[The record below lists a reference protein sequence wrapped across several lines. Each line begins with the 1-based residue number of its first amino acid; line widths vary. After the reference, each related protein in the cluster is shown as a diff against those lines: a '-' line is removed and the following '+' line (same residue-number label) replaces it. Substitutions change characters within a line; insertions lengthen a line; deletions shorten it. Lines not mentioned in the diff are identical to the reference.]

1 MERSSKRKRLS
12 GATKGTSGN
21 SGTGVEGGF
30 AKAVNGSGDDDE
42 DHGKD
47 TVEPTLTSTDYYP
60 SSAPSLSHLPELDL
74 PEPTP
79 VIHDDLRRR
88 QSWAYP
94 GAERWHRQGINP
106 VVTAIGAVE
115 TVITSVYEIIID
127 QGTTSVGE
135 FTVPSIPT
143 APTVIVLPTF
153 GTITIPVFSQP
164 TQSQSGLPVP
174 GSSGLPP
181 PGSTTQLVITAPST
195 PLPTKSA
202 STSVQVASSEASAF
216 PTHTGGGN
224 SSTSC
229 RSPLPFYCSPVLM
242 NHSSHCDT
250 IQFNIYRY
258 YSILQFD
265 YNSPYILNISNFHLN
280 ITSADIDHNTSNII
294 YRRWRS
300 RRRWYWRN
308 SN

>member
-1 MERSSKRKRLS
+1 MEHSSKRRRLS
-12 GATKGTSGN
+12 GATKGTRGN
-21 SGTGVEGGF
+21 SGTGTEGGF

-47 TVEPTLTSTDYYP
+47 IVDPSADYYP
-60 SSAPSLSHLPELDL
+60 SSAPSLPHLPELDL

-115 TVITSVYEIIID
+115 TVVTSVYEIIID

-153 GTITIPVFSQP
+153 GTVTIPVFSQP

-174 GSSGLPP
+174 GSSGLPLSGSATLGA
-181 PGSTTQLVITAPST
+181 PGSTTQFVITAPST
-195 PLPTKSA
+195 PLPTESA
-202 STSVQVASSEASAF
+202 SISFPTTSSEASAF

-224 SSTSC
+224 SSTSSGSAC
-229 RSPLPFYCSPVLM
+229 LSVILM
-242 NHSSHCDT
+242 C
-250 IQFNIYRY
+250 
-258 YSILQFD
+258 
-265 YNSPYILNISNFHLN
+265 
-280 ITSADIDHNTSNII
+280 
-294 YRRWRS
+294 
-300 RRRWYWRN
+300 
-308 SN
+308 